1 MSSIRINISLPEE
14 LAQELDRE
22 IEPRK
27 KSRFIAQ
34 AIRYFMKQK
43 KAHSLALEY
52 QESAEE
58 IRRVNREMEG
68 VLNDGLD

>member
-1 MSSIRINISLPEE
+1 MSSVRINISLPEE

-27 KSRFIAQ
+27 KSHFIAQ

-43 KAHSLALEY
+43 KAHTLAMEY
-52 QESAEE
+52 REAAEE
-58 IRRVNREMEG
+58 IHRVNKELEG
-68 VLNDGLD
+68 VLGDGLD